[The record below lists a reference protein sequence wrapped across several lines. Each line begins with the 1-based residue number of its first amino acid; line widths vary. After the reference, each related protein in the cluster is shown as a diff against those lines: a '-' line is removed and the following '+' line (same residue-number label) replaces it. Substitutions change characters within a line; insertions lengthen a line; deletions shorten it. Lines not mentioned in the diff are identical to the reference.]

1 MSTHLWPTRGLWTP
15 AWKTQSFEFLLSF
28 PDPCRNGGTCVDKVG
43 QFLCECRAGFYGE
56 RCEEEMDE
64 CASNPCWNGGRC
76 TDYVN
81 SYTCQCPPGYDGI
94 NCERD
99 IPDCTETL
107 VFHINYKG
115 ILLFHCIIYMLIHF
129 LSLFSID
136 LVSTMERVW
145 MELTVSPAAVGMA
158 FRVNSA
164 SMNWMSVTLIPV
176 KMAAPA

>member
-1 MSTHLWPTRGLWTP
+1 MLNIFTFDSPKINFVKYFSCQLICGPLGVFGPQLEKPNHLNFCSLFQIHAVMVVHVLIKWASSCASAELVSMVS
-15 AWKTQSFEFLLSF
+15 A
-28 PDPCRNGGTCVDKVG
+28 
-43 QFLCECRAGFYGE
+43 
-56 RCEEEMDE
+56 CEEEMDE

-145 MELTVSPAAVGMA
+145 M
-158 FRVNSA
+158 N
-164 SMNWMSVTLIPV
+164 
-176 KMAAPA
+176 

>member
-1 MSTHLWPTRGLWTP
+1 MSTHLWPT
-15 AWKTQSFEFLLSF
+15 QSLEFLLSS
-28 PDPCRNGGTCVDKVG
+28 PDPCRNGGTCVDEVG
-43 QFLCECRAGFYGE
+43 RFLCECRAGFYGE
-56 RCEEEMDE
+56 RCQEEADE

-115 ILLFHCIIYMLIHF
+115 ILLFPCIIYIYMLIHF

-136 LVSTMERVW
+136 LVSTMEHVW

-164 SMNWMSVTLIPV
+164 SMN
-176 KMAAPA
+176 